1 MWAWI
6 VTVVEFGGGVCL
18 LLGIPVRPAA
28 TLIAIEMLV
37 ATAKVNWVRGI
48 IGIAAGGRCRC

>member
-1 MWAWI
+1 M
-6 VTVVEFGGGVCL
+6 VEFGGGVCL